1 MNVPVLVTGAAPDTA
16 RTVVMITDT
25 AAGRAIRMN
34 RSADG
39 ALVPVCDA
47 TGSATTTIRGI
58 TAGSVVISSRHP
70 GRPDTRHGFVA
81 AAATPSDSSDFA
93 GQAAAG
99 IAVLYSQPTGL
110 EPVDATGG
118 RGSARAAA
126 LTHDLIKIGTTGSIA
141 GVSALHWDEYLQRL
155 YVALTLSSGVAVVVG
170 QLSMVLIG
178 KEIKTSDGKKKF
190 SSVMLTSYYVLLLLT

>member
-1 MNVPVLVTGAAPDTA
+1 MCLSLLLVLLLILHVLAE
-16 RTVVMITDT
+16 VMITDT

-99 IAVLYSQPTGL
+99 IAVFYIASQ
-110 EPVDATGG
+110 
-118 RGSARAAA
+118 R
-126 LTHDLIKIGTTGSIA
+126 DLSQLMQQEG
-141 GVSALHWDEYLQRL
+141 
-155 YVALTLSSGVAVVVG
+155 AVVP
-170 QLSMVLIG
+170 
-178 KEIKTSDGKKKF
+178 
-190 SSVMLTSYYVLLLLT
+190 VLLLLLMIL